1 MEQNCNQSEHIGS
14 IYEKL
19 HAIDKRVAL
28 LEEAVTDM
36 SEMKT
41 DVHTIKQLLEQG
53 RGVVKTFQFIVWV
66 LGPLIG
72 LIYWWQEHVK

>member
-1 MEQNCNQSEHIGS
+1 MLEKKVI
-14 IYEKL
+14 EKL
-19 HAIDKRVAL
+19 SKYELSPEQRVAL